1 MCSSQISTCT
11 TFFFCFCFFLSTNS
25 LSLLRLFC
33 QCAPNF
39 VNPTAD
45 FIQCRDVCSHS
56 MRYRSLVKR
65 SHQHQSPANCCFVS
79 HSFRLSHVTSL
90 NTLIPALVLAQA
102 NNFFI
107 YEEDKGQD
115 LGHLI
120 NRGKFIT
127 SIHMQINSLLSGFS
141 GNKEEE
147 RAPTKKQNKRH
158 PQL

>member
-1 MCSSQISTCT
+1 M
-11 TFFFCFCFFLSTNS
+11 FFFLLLATNS
-25 LSLLRLFC
+25 LSPLRLLC
-33 QCAPNF
+33 QCAPNL

-45 FIQCRDVCSHS
+45 FIQCRDVCSRS

-90 NTLIPALVLAQA
+90 NTLIPALALAQA
-102 NNFFI
+102 KQFFV

-127 SIHMQINSLLSGFS
+127 SIHMQINGLCFLASLGIKKRKRP
-141 GNKEEE
+141 NKE
-147 RAPTKKQNKRH
+147 TK
-158 PQL
+158 

>member
-1 MCSSQISTCT
+1 MQQSNFHLYNV
-11 TFFFCFCFFLSTNS
+11 FFVCFFLSTNS
-25 LSLLRLFC
+25 LSLIRLFC

-102 NNFFI
+102 KQFCV

-120 NRGKFIT
+120 NRGKCIT
-127 SIHMQINSLLSGFS
+127 SIHMQINSLYFLASLGIKKRKRAQQR
-141 GNKEEE
+141 NKI
-147 RAPTKKQNKRH
+147 KRH